1 MFSIATSFLKRG
13 NFQDISFASF
23 LKFKEENK
31 SKIQDMLHWSEDVI
45 HYLNIRKPVECNSLI
60 DKKHKLIFYFFGSI
74 MQSLLI
80 PL

>member
-1 MFSIATSFLKRG
+1 MFCRCDFFRVFNKSEDVSFT
-13 NFQDISFASF
+13 SF